1 MKIKEV
7 LKKVI
12 PPSANTFHSFVAES
26 NAANDRKMHTLVSE
40 INKAG
45 RTNQEILE
53 KINRINETGQEIIEK
68 MNNKEYDIPASMK
81 PPAQQPI
88 LWPSP
93 MQSDWPCSDEASIPM
108 RSLCSRYSVSRFH
121 VISVLAAKSPLH
133 KMTPLLAT
141 YLA

>member
-26 NAANDRKMHTLVSE
+26 NAANDRKMYTLVSE

-68 MNNKEYDIPASMK
+68 MNNKENEHPKLAICVYHKREDAVDIAEY
-81 PPAQQPI
+81 I
-88 LWPSP
+88 L
-93 MQSDWPCSDEASIPM
+93 
-108 RSLCSRYSVSRFH
+108 SLNPDYKLYLRHEEHYMYCGT
-121 VISVLAAKSPLH
+121 VLYAVP
-133 KMTPLLAT
+133 
-141 YLA
+141 

>member
-81 PPAQQPI
+81 PPYFFDLRLRAIQWETFTELENWLETLDNVALYELQDI
-88 LWPSP
+88 NS
-93 MQSDWPCSDEASIPM
+93 SS
-108 RSLCSRYSVSRFH
+108 
-121 VISVLAAKSPLH
+121 
-133 KMTPLLAT
+133 
-141 YLA
+141 